1 MKIEF
6 PWQNFEKNKNSNIKF
21 DKKKSSIGSLVVPWV
36 RTDRRTDEQTL
47 RG

>member
-21 DKKKSSIGSLVVPWV
+21 DKKNRPLGA
-36 RTDRRTDEQTL
+36 
-47 RG
+47 